1 MKERVVGSSLGD
13 ASFLIKKK
21 CYHTCKLKYKKHT
34 CKLKDTPKHG
44 KLAAGRGKVAAG
56 TVKVAARGGRGR
68 KTKS

>member
-1 MKERVVGSSLGD
+1 MRGGEGGEVRGREKGGGEIKE
-13 ASFLIKKK
+13 KE
-21 CYHTCKLKYKKHT
+21 
-34 CKLKDTPKHG
+34 PKAKRG